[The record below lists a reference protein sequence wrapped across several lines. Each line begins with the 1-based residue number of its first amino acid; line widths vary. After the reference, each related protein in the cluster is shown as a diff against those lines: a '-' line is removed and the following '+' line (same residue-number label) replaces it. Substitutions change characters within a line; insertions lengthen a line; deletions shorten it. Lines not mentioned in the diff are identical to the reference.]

1 VLARQVHGR
10 LDAAATECLPVTTLP
25 RRAALALPAALAV
38 PHMARAQSRTITL
51 ICPFGPGTNVDA
63 IARITAPELA
73 SRLDRQVVV
82 ENVTGAGGT
91 IATERAARA
100 APDGSTLLL
109 AVESTIN
116 VAQLVTPSTVRYD
129 GLRDF
134 APIHMVA
141 TLPLLLI
148 GKPSLAAADYP
159 SLVAAS
165 RAQANPFS
173 FGSSGT
179 GTSLHLFGELLVER
193 TGIRME
199 HVPYRMG
206 AQMLTEVMSNQLD
219 LAVSTLT
226 SSAPMVKDAKVKGFG
241 VSTAARSPFLPETP
255 TFNEQTG
262 RTDLT
267 MEVWQGLFA
276 PARTDPAFVARVAA
290 AAEAALATPAFQQR
304 IRDLGQTPSQ
314 MGPMAMAAFLRE
326 ESARYAELVRAAKI
340 QPQ

>member
-1 VLARQVHGR
+1 MTALRRRLAF
-10 LDAAATECLPVTTLP
+10 
-25 RRAALALPAALAV
+25 ALPALLAA
-38 PHMARAQSRTITL
+38 PHLARAQGRTITL
-51 ICPFGPGTNVDA
+51 ICPFGAGTNVDA
-63 IARITAPELA
+63 IARVVAPELA

-91 IATERAARA
+91 IGTERAARA

-134 APIHMVA
+134 APIHLVA

-148 GKPSLAAADYP
+148 GKPSLAATSFRD
-159 SLVAAS
+159 LIAAS
-165 RAQANPFS
+165 RAAGAPFN

-179 GTSLHLFGELLVER
+179 GTSLHLFGELLVQR

-206 AQMLTEVMSNQLD
+206 SQMLTDVMSNQLD

-226 SSAPMVKDAKVKGFG
+226 SSAPMVREAKVRGYG
-241 VSTAARSPFLPETP
+241 ISSAARNPFLADMP
-255 TFNEQTG
+255 TFAEQTG
-262 RTDLT
+262 MADLA

-290 AAEAALATPAFQQR
+290 AAADALAQPAFQER
-304 IRDLGQTPSQ
+304 IRSLGQTPST
-314 MGPMAMAAFLRE
+314 MGPAPFAAFLRE
-326 ESARYAELVRAAKI
+326 ESARYQQLVRAANI
-340 QPQ
+340 TPQ

>member
-1 VLARQVHGR
+1 MTAL
-10 LDAAATECLPVTTLP
+10 T
-25 RRAALALPAALAV
+25 RRAAMALPALLAV
-38 PHMARAQSRTITL
+38 PHAARAQSRTITL

-63 IARITAPELA
+63 IARVIAPELG
-73 SRLDRQVVV
+73 SRLDRQLVV

-91 IATERAARA
+91 IGTERAARA
-100 APDGSTLLL
+100 APDGTTLLL

-148 GKPSLAAADYP
+148 GKPNLAATTYAE
-159 SLVAAS
+159 LVAAS
-165 RAQANPFS
+165 KAQANPFS

-179 GTSLHLFGELLVER
+179 GTSLHLFGELLVQR

-226 SSAPMVKDAKVKGFG
+226 SSAPMVKEGKFRAYGISSDARN
-241 VSTAARSPFLPETP
+241 AFLPETP
-255 TFNEQTG
+255 TFVEQTG
-262 RTDLT
+262 MRDLT
-267 MEVWQGLFA
+267 MEVWQALFA
-276 PARTDPAFVARVAA
+276 PARTDPAFVARVSAA
-290 AAEAALATPAFQQR
+290 AADALAQPALQQR
-304 IRDLGQTPSQ
+304 IRDLGQSPSR
-314 MGPMAMAAFLRE
+314 MGPEPMAAFLRE
-326 ESARYAELVRAAKI
+326 ESARYAQLVRAANI

>member
-1 VLARQVHGR
+1 MP
-10 LDAAATECLPVTTLP
+10 CFS
-25 RRAALALPAALAV
+25 RRSALALPALLAA
-38 PHMARAQSRTITL
+38 PHIARAQGRTITL
-51 ICPFGPGTNVDA
+51 ICPFGAGTNVDA
-63 IARITAPELA
+63 IARLIAPELA

-91 IATERAARA
+91 IGTERAARA

-134 APIHMVA
+134 APIHLVA

-148 GKPSLAAADYP
+148 GRPGLAPA
-159 SLVAAS
+159 SFRELVAAS
-165 RAQANPFS
+165 RAAAAPFN

-179 GTSLHLFGELLVER
+179 GTSLHLFGELLVQR

-206 AQMLTEVMSNQLD
+206 SQMLTEVMSNQLD

-226 SSAPMVKDAKVKGFG
+226 SSGPMVREAKLRGYG
-241 VSTAARSPFLPETP
+241 ISSARRNPFLAEMP
-255 TFNEQTG
+255 TFAEQTG
-262 RTDLT
+262 MADLV

-276 PARTDPAFVARVAA
+276 PVRTDPAFVARVAA
-290 AAEAALATPAFQQR
+290 AAAEALAQPAFQQR
-304 IRDLGQTPSQ
+304 IRDLGQTPATL
-314 MGPMAMAAFLRE
+314 GPEPFAAFLRE
-326 ESARYAELVRAAKI
+326 ESARYRELVRAANI
-340 QPQ
+340 TPQ

>member
-1 VLARQVHGR
+1 M
-10 LDAAATECLPVTTLP
+10 PTLP
-25 RRAALALPAALAV
+25 RRLALALPALLAA
-38 PHMARAQSRTITL
+38 PHLARAQSRTITL

-63 IARITAPELA
+63 IARVIAPELA

-91 IATERAARA
+91 IGTERAARA
-100 APDGSTLLL
+100 TPDGTTLLL

-148 GKPSLAAADYP
+148 GKPALAPATFPA
-159 SLVAAS
+159 LVAAS
-165 RAQANPFS
+165 KAQANPFS

-179 GTSLHLFGELLVER
+179 GTSLHLFGELLVQR

-206 AQMLTEVMSNQLD
+206 SQMLTEVMSNQLD

-226 SSAPMVKDAKVKGFG
+226 SSAPLVREAKVKAFG
-241 VSTAARSPFLPETP
+241 ISTSARNPFLPETP
-255 TFNEQTG
+255 TFAEQTG
-262 RTDLT
+262 MADLT

-290 AAEAALATPAFQQR
+290 AAAEALAQPALQQR

-314 MGPMAMAAFLRE
+314 MGPGPMAAFLRE
-326 ESARYAELVRAAKI
+326 ESERYAQLVRAANI
-340 QPQ
+340 TPQ

>member
-1 VLARQVHGR
+1 M
-10 LDAAATECLPVTTLP
+10 PILP
-25 RRAALALPAALAV
+25 RRLALALPALLAA
-38 PHMARAQSRTITL
+38 PHVARAQSRTITL

-63 IARITAPELA
+63 IARVIAPELA

-82 ENVTGAGGT
+82 ENISGAGGT
-91 IATERAARA
+91 IGTERAARA
-100 APDGSTLLL
+100 NPDGTTLLL

-148 GKPSLAAADYP
+148 GKPSLAPASFGA
-159 SLVAAS
+159 LIAAS
-165 RAQANPFS
+165 KAQANPFS

-179 GTSLHLFGELLVER
+179 GTSLHLFGALLVQR
-193 TGIRME
+193 TGLRME
-199 HVPYRMG
+199 HVPYRIG
-206 AQMLTEVMSNQLD
+206 SQMLTEVMSNQLD

-226 SSAPMVKDAKVKGFG
+226 SAAPLVREAKVKGFG
-241 VSTAARSPFLPETP
+241 ISTAARHPFLPEMP
-255 TFNEQTG
+255 TFAEQTG
-262 RTDLT
+262 MADLT

-276 PARTDPAFVARVAA
+276 PVRTDPAFVARVAA
-290 AAEAALATPAFQQR
+290 AAAEALAQPALQQR

-314 MGPMAMAAFLRE
+314 MGPGPMATFLRE
-326 ESARYAELVRAAKI
+326 ESARYAQLVRAANI
-340 QPQ
+340 TPQ

>member
-1 VLARQVHGR
+1 M
-10 LDAAATECLPVTTLP
+10 TTLT
-25 RRAALALPAALAV
+25 RRATLALPGLLAV
-38 PHMARAQSRTITL
+38 PHLARAQGRTITL

-63 IARITAPELA
+63 IARLIAPELGQ
-73 SRLDRQVVV
+73 RLGAQVVV

-91 IATERAARA
+91 IGTERAARA
-100 APDGSTLLL
+100 APDGTTLLL

-134 APIHMVA
+134 VPIHMVA

-148 GKPSLAAADYP
+148 GKPALAAANYGA
-159 SLVAAS
+159 LVAAS
-165 RAQANPFS
+165 RAAANPFS

-179 GTSLHLFGELLVER
+179 GTSLHLFGELLVEK
-193 TGIRME
+193 TGIKME
-199 HVPYRMG
+199 HVPYRQG

-226 SSAPMVKDAKVKGFG
+226 SSAPLVKDGKVKGFG
-241 VSTAARSPFLPETP
+241 ISTAQRSPFLQETP

-262 RTDLT
+262 RTDLV

-276 PARTDPAFVARVAA
+276 PARTDPAFVARVSAA
-290 AAEAALATPAFQQR
+290 AAEAVAQPAFQQR
-304 IRDLGQTPSQ
+304 VRDLGQTPST
-314 MGPMAMAAFLRE
+314 MGPGPMAGFLRE
-326 ESARYAELVRAAKI
+326 ESERYAALVRAANI

>member
-1 VLARQVHGR
+1 M
-10 LDAAATECLPVTTLP
+10 PTLP
-25 RRAALALPAALAV
+25 RRLALALPALLAA
-38 PHMARAQSRTITL
+38 PHLARAQSRTITL

-63 IARITAPELA
+63 IARVIAPELA

-91 IATERAARA
+91 IGTERAARA
-100 APDGSTLLL
+100 APDGNTLLL

-148 GKPSLAAADYP
+148 GKPSLAPASFQA
-159 SLVAAS
+159 LIAAS
-165 RAQANPFS
+165 KAQANPFS

-179 GTSLHLFGELLVER
+179 GTSLHLFGELLVQR

-226 SSAPMVKDAKVKGFG
+226 SSAPLVKDGKVKGFG
-241 VSTAARSPFLPETP
+241 ISTSGRNPFLPEMP
-255 TFNEQTG
+255 TFAEQTG
-262 RTDLT
+262 MADLT

-290 AAEAALATPAFQQR
+290 AAAEALAQPAFQQR

-314 MGPMAMAAFLRE
+314 MGPQAMAAFLRE
-326 ESARYAELVRAAKI
+326 ESARYAQLVRAANI
-340 QPQ
+340 TPQ

>member
-1 VLARQVHGR
+1 M
-10 LDAAATECLPVTTLP
+10 PTLP
-25 RRAALALPAALAV
+25 RRLALALPALLAA
-38 PHMARAQSRTITL
+38 PHLARAQSRTITL

-63 IARITAPELA
+63 IARVIAPELA

-91 IATERAARA
+91 IGTERAARA
-100 APDGSTLLL
+100 APDGNTLLL

-148 GKPSLAAADYP
+148 GKPSLAP
-159 SLVAAS
+159 TTFTQLIAAS
-165 RAQANPFS
+165 KAQPNPFS

-179 GTSLHLFGELLVER
+179 GTSLHLFGELLVQR

-226 SSAPMVKDAKVKGFG
+226 SSAPLVKDAKVRGFG
-241 VSTAARSPFLPETP
+241 ISTAARNAFLPDMP
-255 TFNEQTG
+255 TFAEQTG
-262 RTDLT
+262 MADLT

-276 PARTDPAFVARVAA
+276 PVRTDPAFVARVAA
-290 AAEAALATPAFQQR
+290 AAAEALAQPALQQR

-314 MGPMAMAAFLRE
+314 MGPGPMATFLRE
-326 ESARYAELVRAAKI
+326 ESERYAQLVRAANI
-340 QPQ
+340 TAQ

>member
-1 VLARQVHGR
+1 M
-10 LDAAATECLPVTTLP
+10 PTLP
-25 RRAALALPAALAV
+25 RRLALALPALLAA
-38 PHMARAQSRTITL
+38 PHLARAQSRTITL

-63 IARITAPELA
+63 IARVIAPELA

-91 IATERAARA
+91 IGTERAARA
-100 APDGSTLLL
+100 NPDGTTLLL

-148 GKPSLAAADYP
+148 GKPNLAPASFGA
-159 SLVAAS
+159 LVAAS
-165 RAQANPFS
+165 KAQANPFS

-179 GTSLHLFGELLVER
+179 GTSLHLFGELLVQR
-193 TGIRME
+193 TGLRME
-199 HVPYRMG
+199 HVPYRIG
-206 AQMLTEVMSNQLD
+206 SQMLTDVMSSQLD

-226 SSAPMVKDAKVKGFG
+226 SSAPLVRDAKVKGFG
-241 VSTAARSPFLPETP
+241 ISTAARNPFLPEMP
-255 TFNEQTG
+255 TFAEQTG
-262 RTDLT
+262 MADLT

-276 PARTDPAFVARVAA
+276 PVRTDPAFVARVAA
-290 AAEAALATPAFQQR
+290 AAAEALAQPALQQR

-314 MGPMAMAAFLRE
+314 MGPGPMATFLRE
-326 ESARYAELVRAAKI
+326 ESARYAQLVRTANI
-340 QPQ
+340 TPQ

>member
-1 VLARQVHGR
+1 MTR
-10 LDAAATECLPVTTLP
+10 LT
-25 RRAALALPAALAV
+25 RRAALALPGLLAV
-38 PHMARAQSRTITL
+38 PHLARAQSRTITL

-63 IARITAPELA
+63 IARLIAPELA
-73 SRLDRQVVV
+73 QRLGAQVVV

-91 IATERAARA
+91 IGTERAARA
-100 APDGSTLLL
+100 TPDGTTLLL

-148 GKPSLAAADYP
+148 GKPTLAATNYTA
-159 SLVAAS
+159 LVAAS
-165 RAQANPFS
+165 KAQANPFS

-179 GTSLHLFGELLVER
+179 GTSLHLFGELLVQR

-226 SSAPMVKDAKVKGFG
+226 SSAPLVKDAKVKGFG
-241 VSTAARSPFLPETP
+241 ISTPQRSPFLAETP

-262 RTDLT
+262 RTDLV

-276 PARTDPAFVARVAA
+276 PSRTDPAFVARVAA
-290 AAEAALATPAFQQR
+290 AAAEALAQPAFQQR
-304 IRDLGQTPSQ
+304 IRDLGQTPST
-314 MGPMAMAAFLRE
+314 MGPGPMAAFLRE
-326 ESARYAELVRAAKI
+326 ESASYAALVRAANI

>member
-1 VLARQVHGR
+1 M
-10 LDAAATECLPVTTLP
+10 TTLT
-25 RRAALALPAALAV
+25 RRAALAGLLAAPQL
-38 PHMARAQSRTITL
+38 ARAQGRTITL

-63 IARITAPELA
+63 IARLIAPELGQ
-73 SRLDRQVVV
+73 RLGVQVVV

-91 IATERAARA
+91 IGTERAARA
-100 APDGSTLLL
+100 TPDGTTLLL

-134 APIHMVA
+134 VPIHMVA

-148 GKPSLAAADYP
+148 GKPALAAANYGA
-159 SLVAAS
+159 LVTASKAA
-165 RAQANPFS
+165 ANPFS

-179 GTSLHLFGELLVER
+179 GTSLHLFGELLVEK

-199 HVPYRMG
+199 HVPYRQG

-226 SSAPMVKDAKVKGFG
+226 SSAPLVKDGKVKGFG
-241 VSTAARSPFLPETP
+241 ISTAQRSPFLTETP

-262 RTDLT
+262 RTDLV

-276 PARTDPAFVARVAA
+276 PARTDPAFVARVSAA
-290 AAEAALATPAFQQR
+290 AAEALAQPAFQQR
-304 IRDLGQTPSQ
+304 VRDLGQTPST
-314 MGPMAMAAFLRE
+314 MGPGPMAGFLRE
-326 ESARYAELVRAAKI
+326 ESERYAALVRAANI

>member
-1 VLARQVHGR
+1 MHGR
-10 LDAAATECLPVTTLP
+10 LRNAATECRPMTRLT
-25 RRAALALPAALAV
+25 RRIALALPAMLAA
-38 PHMARAQSRTITL
+38 PHLAQAQSRTITL

-63 IARITAPELA
+63 IARLIAPELA

-91 IATERAARA
+91 IGTERAARA
-100 APDGSTLLL
+100 TPDGNTLLL

-148 GKPSLAAADYP
+148 GKPALAATGYTA
-159 SLVAAS
+159 LVAAS
-165 RAQANPFS
+165 KAQANPFS

-179 GTSLHLFGELLVER
+179 GTSLHLFGELLVQR

-226 SSAPMVKDAKVKGFG
+226 SSAPLVKDAKVKGFG
-241 VSTAARSPFLPETP
+241 ISTAARSPFLPETP
-255 TFNEQTG
+255 TFREQTG
-262 RTDLT
+262 RTDLE

-276 PARTDPAFVARVAA
+276 PSRTDPAFVARVAA
-290 AAEAALATPAFQQR
+290 AAAQALAQPAFQQR
-304 IRDLGQTPSQ
+304 IRDLGQTPST
-314 MGPMAMAAFLRE
+314 MGPGPMAAFLRE
-326 ESARYAELVRAAKI
+326 ESANYAALVRAANI

>member
-1 VLARQVHGR
+1 MTIL
-10 LDAAATECLPVTTLP
+10 T
-25 RRAALALPAALAV
+25 RRAALAVPAILAA
-38 PHMARAQSRTITL
+38 PHIARAQSRTITL

-63 IARITAPELA
+63 IARLIAPEL
-73 SRLDRQVVV
+73 STRLDRQVVV

-91 IATERAARA
+91 IGTERAARA
-100 APDGSTLLL
+100 APDGNTLLL

-148 GKPSLAAADYP
+148 GKPSLAATGYTA
-159 SLVAAS
+159 LIAAS
-165 RAQANPFS
+165 KAQANPFS

-179 GTSLHLFGELLVER
+179 GTSLHLFGELLVQK

-226 SSAPMVKDAKVKGFG
+226 SSAPLVKDSKVKGFG
-241 VSTAARSPFLPETP
+241 ISTPQRSPFLPETP
-255 TFNEQTG
+255 TFNEQAG

-290 AAEAALATPAFQQR
+290 AAAEALALPAFQQR
-304 IRDLGQTPSQ
+304 IRDLGQTPS
-314 MGPMAMAAFLRE
+314 MMGPGPMATFLRE
-326 ESARYAELVRAAKI
+326 ESARYAELVRAANI

>member
-1 VLARQVHGR
+1 M
-10 LDAAATECLPVTTLP
+10 PTLP
-25 RRAALALPAALAV
+25 RRLALALPALLAA
-38 PHMARAQSRTITL
+38 PHLARAQSRTITL

-63 IARITAPELA
+63 IARVIAPELA

-91 IATERAARA
+91 IGTERAARA
-100 APDGSTLLL
+100 NPDGTTLLL

-148 GKPSLAAADYP
+148 GKPSLAPTTFQA
-159 SLVAAS
+159 LIAAS
-165 RAQANPFS
+165 KAQANPFS

-179 GTSLHLFGELLVER
+179 GTSLHLFGELLVQR

-226 SSAPMVKDAKVKGFG
+226 SSAPLVKDGKVKGFG
-241 VSTAARSPFLPETP
+241 ISTAARNPFLPEMP
-255 TFNEQTG
+255 TFAEQTG
-262 RTDLT
+262 MADLT

-290 AAEAALATPAFQQR
+290 AAAEALAQPAFQQR

-314 MGPMAMAAFLRE
+314 MGPGPMATFLRE
-326 ESARYAELVRAAKI
+326 ESERYAQLVRAANI
-340 QPQ
+340 TPQ

>member
-1 VLARQVHGR
+1 M
-10 LDAAATECLPVTTLP
+10 PTLP
-25 RRAALALPAALAV
+25 RRLALALPALLAA
-38 PHMARAQSRTITL
+38 PHLARAQSRTITL

-63 IARITAPELA
+63 IARVIAPELA

-91 IATERAARA
+91 IGTERAARA
-100 APDGSTLLL
+100 TPDGTTLLL

-148 GKPSLAAADYP
+148 GKPSLAPTSFGA
-159 SLVAAS
+159 LIAAS
-165 RAQANPFS
+165 KAQANPFS

-179 GTSLHLFGELLVER
+179 GTSLHLFGELLVQR
-193 TGIRME
+193 TGLRME
-199 HVPYRMG
+199 HVPYRIG
-206 AQMLTEVMSNQLD
+206 SQMLTDVMSNQLD

-226 SSAPMVKDAKVKGFG
+226 SSAPLVRDGKVKAFG
-241 VSTAARSPFLPETP
+241 ISTNSRNAFLPDMP
-255 TFNEQTG
+255 TFAEQTG
-262 RTDLT
+262 MADLT

-290 AAEAALATPAFQQR
+290 AAAEALAQPAFQQR

-314 MGPMAMAAFLRE
+314 MGPGPMATFLRE
-326 ESARYAELVRAAKI
+326 ESARYAQLVRAANI
-340 QPQ
+340 TPQ

>member
-1 VLARQVHGR
+1 MTAF
-10 LDAAATECLPVTTLP
+10 T
-25 RRAALALPAALAV
+25 RRAALTLPALLAA
-38 PHMARAQSRTITL
+38 PHIAQAQSRTITL

-63 IARITAPELA
+63 IARVIAPELG

-91 IATERAARA
+91 IGTERAARA
-100 APDGSTLLL
+100 TPDGTTLLL

-148 GKPSLAAADYP
+148 GKPALT
-159 SLVAAS
+159 AAS
-165 RAQANPFS
+165 FPALVEASKAQANPFS

-179 GTSLHLFGELLVER
+179 GTSLHLFGELLVQK

-226 SSAPMVKDAKVKGFG
+226 SSAPMVKEGKFRGYG
-241 VSTAARSPFLPETP
+241 VSTTTRSPFLPETP

-262 RTDLT
+262 MTDLV
-267 MEVWQGLFA
+267 MEVWQALFA
-276 PARTDPAFVARVAA
+276 PARTDPAIVARVAA
-290 AAEAALATPAFQQR
+290 VAADALAQPALQQR
-304 IRDLGQTPSQ
+304 IRDLGQAPSQ
-314 MGPMAMAAFLRE
+314 MGPQPLAAFLRE
-326 ESARYAELVRAAKI
+326 ESARYTQLVRAANI

>member
-1 VLARQVHGR
+1 M
-10 LDAAATECLPVTTLP
+10 PTLP
-25 RRAALALPAALAV
+25 RRLALALPALLAA
-38 PHMARAQSRTITL
+38 PHLARAQSRTITL

-63 IARITAPELA
+63 IARVIAPELA

-91 IATERAARA
+91 IGTERAARA
-100 APDGSTLLL
+100 TPDGTTLLL

-148 GKPSLAAADYP
+148 GKPNLAPTSFGA
-159 SLVAAS
+159 LIAAS
-165 RAQANPFS
+165 KAQANPFS

-179 GTSLHLFGELLVER
+179 GTSLHLFGELLVQR

-206 AQMLTEVMSNQLD
+206 SQMLTEVMSNQLD

-226 SSAPMVKDAKVKGFG
+226 SSAPLVRDGKVKGFG
-241 VSTAARSPFLPETP
+241 ISTAARNAFLPDMP
-255 TFNEQTG
+255 TFAEQTG
-262 RTDLT
+262 MADLT

-276 PARTDPAFVARVAA
+276 PVRTDPAFVARVAA
-290 AAEAALATPAFQQR
+290 AAAEALAQPALQQR

-314 MGPMAMAAFLRE
+314 MGPGPMATFLRE
-326 ESARYAELVRAAKI
+326 ESARYAQLVRAANI
-340 QPQ
+340 TPQ